1 MSLLTKECNLLFY
14 YAATAVHEIDRRSMN
29 GHGATLLTYWAT
41 ALHEEVAPA
50 DSEWLGA
57 ALQPLHIH
65 FIFLPDFIQ
74 NPSSIFTD
82 KYPILIKCFRRCFF
96 HVQLLLYRY
105 LYNIQSF
112 FHESDKSPDRVL
124 RLLYQRQIPEPHLKI

>member
-1 MSLLTKECNLLFY
+1 VSLLTKECNLLFY

-57 ALQPLHIH
+57 ASLTYTATALHEEVAPADSEWLGAALLTYAATAVHEIDRRSMNGSVQPYNRSTSTSSFCRISSRTHL
-65 FIFLPDFIQ
+65 
-74 NPSSIFTD
+74 PSSRINTQ
-82 KYPILIKCFRRCFF
+82 Y
-96 HVQLLLYRY
+96 
-105 LYNIQSF
+105 S
-112 FHESDKSPDRVL
+112 
-124 RLLYQRQIPEPHLKI
+124 

>member
-29 GHGATLLTYWAT
+29 GHGAALLTYWAT

-57 ALQPLHIH
+57 ASLTYTATAVHEIDRRSMNGHGNLYGDSPTCGSSASGFRMARRSLTTASHPLH
-65 FIFLPDFIQ
+65 L
-74 NPSSIFTD
+74 SAG
-82 KYPILIKCFRRCFF
+82 F
-96 HVQLLLYRY
+96 H
-105 LYNIQSF
+105 
-112 FHESDKSPDRVL
+112 
-124 RLLYQRQIPEPHLKI
+124 PEPIFHLHG

>member
-57 ALQPLHIH
+57 ALLPYTATAVHEIDRRSMNGHGATLLTYWATALHEEVAPADSEWLGAALQPLHI
-65 FIFLPDFIQ
+65 
-74 NPSSIFTD
+74 
-82 KYPILIKCFRRCFF
+82 FF
-96 HVQLLLYRY
+96 HLFR
-105 LYNIQSF
+105 IPF
-112 FHESDKSPDRVL
+112 FSWFFK
-124 RLLYQRQIPEPHLKI
+124 

>member
-57 ALQPLHIH
+57 ALLTYAATAVHEIDRRSMNGSVQPYNRSTSTSSFCRISSRTHL
-65 FIFLPDFIQ
+65 
-74 NPSSIFTD
+74 PSSRINTQ
-82 KYPILIKCFRRCFF
+82 Y
-96 HVQLLLYRY
+96 
-105 LYNIQSF
+105 S
-112 FHESDKSPDRVL
+112 
-124 RLLYQRQIPEPHLKI
+124 